1 MTYLGAIVKFK
12 DFFIRY
18 SNVLRNE
25 KFYVFYVFS
34 FFLFYFLVVLMT
46 FDKTYSLDDHFFHIK
61 FAESIRTNGLSAFTN
76 FDSIYFS
83 NMGIGDKYFVY
94 YNFLFY
100 IALIPFTFVLPL
112 VLGLKLYSVFIL
124 ALSFTAVYFFVK
136 KIGMKYSFFWVSIF
150 MMALVYSGWMGRFTL
165 ARPFVLAPVLLVVI
179 LYNIHNKKYFL
190 NILMSFFY
198 FYWHTATFLFPF
210 FLSLGYA
217 TFEAFCGKK
226 VDWKNIISNSIGTLL
241 AVLSAY
247 LFFPG
252 IIPYL
257 RDVIFPVFFDTALVK
272 NSGILEGNE
281 VYGKNILDSISM
293 FFIFF
298 SALCMCGCYD
308 IMKYIQEK
316 KNLLEVNN
324 DEDFEK
330 KPLRLTLFMASLIFL
345 LASTLS
351 ARFIDYFVFFCF
363 LYFVVFFSSKIS
375 FFRVNDV
382 LFKKSL
388 KISFSILFIYM
399 LINLSFK
406 FYDNIASQNSY
417 TIAQGAAQWLD
428 ENVEKNS
435 IIFNVDWD
443 SFPLLYY
450 FNGNEFR
457 YVTGLEPRFL
467 YDFDKELYWKWFN
480 IGGGI
485 FCSNRDCNDLI
496 DNRGKALKNESLKE
510 KWLNKEGASIA
521 KVIKSDFHSNIVVV
535 SNGRKDLLNVLDNS
549 DYFKR
554 EYFDEENSSLSIYRI
569 VK

>member
-1 MTYLGAIVKFK
+1 MKLK

-18 SNVLRNE
+18 FSVLKSE
-25 KFYVFYVFS
+25 KFYIFYTFS
-34 FFLFYFLVVLMT
+34 FFLVYFLIVFMT
-46 FDKTYSLDDHFFHIK
+46 MDKTYSLDDHFFHIK
-61 FAESIRTNGLSAFTN
+61 FAELMRTDGLSAFTN

-100 IALIPFTFVLPL
+100 IALIPFTFFLPL
-112 VLGLKLYSVFIL
+112 VLGLKLYAVFIL
-124 ALSFTAVYFFVK
+124 ASSFTAVYFFVK
-136 KIGMKYSFFWVSIF
+136 KIGMKYSFFWVNVF

-165 ARPFVLAPVLLVVI
+165 ARPFVLAPVLLVII

-190 NILMSFFY
+190 NVLVSFFY
-198 FYWHTATFLFPF
+198 FYWHTATFIFPF
-210 FLSLGYA
+210 CLSLGYA
-217 TFEAFCGKK
+217 TFEAFYGKK
-226 VDWKNIISNSIGTLL
+226 VDWKNVISNLVGTLS

-257 RDVIFPVFFDTALVK
+257 RDVIFPVFFDTAIVK

-316 KNLLEVNN
+316 KNPLEVNGGDN
-324 DEDFEK
+324 SVK
-330 KPLRLTLFMASLIFL
+330 KPLKLTLFVASLIFL
-345 LASTLS
+345 LASNLS

-363 LYFVVFFSSKIS
+363 LYFAVFFSSKIK
-375 FFRVNDV
+375 FFEVNNV

-399 LINLSFK
+399 LVNLSFK
-406 FYDNIASQNSY
+406 FYDNVASQNSY
-417 TIAQGAAQWLD
+417 TIAQGAAQWLG
-428 ENVEKNS
+428 ENVKKDA

-467 YDFDKELYWKWFN
+467 YDFNKELYWKWFN

-485 FCSNRDCNDLI
+485 FCSSRDCGELV
-496 DNRGKALKNESLKE
+496 DNRGKALKNESLKGE
-510 KWLNKEGASIA
+510 WLDKEGESIA
-521 KVIKSDFHSNIVVV
+521 KVIKSDFHSDIIVV
-535 SNGRKDLLNVLDNS
+535 SNGRKDLLKVLDNS

-554 EYFDEENSSLSIYRI
+554 EYFDDENSSLAVYRI